1 VQGKISMFVIF
12 FLLLAGIGYGSLF
25 FRWNPVILVLGI
37 IGIVVL
43 MLVPMGEDIYY
54 ESTVTDSVGNVT
66 VEQIVLFSLIEG
78 YEYTAWIW
86 LHVAL
91 LVTHTVF
98 LFSYMM
104 GKMA

>member
-1 VQGKISMFVIF
+1 MFVIF

>member
-1 VQGKISMFVIF
+1 MFVVF

-37 IGIVVL
+37 IGVVML

-54 ESTVTDSVGNVT
+54 ESTITDSTGAVT
-66 VEQIVLFSLIEG
+66 TEQIVLFSLIEG

-86 LHVAL
+86 IHVAL
-91 LVTHTVF
+91 LITHTVF

-104 GKMA
+104 GRMA